1 MEGKETEREKHF
13 VLVHGAC
20 HGAWCWYKVATLLK
34 SSGHKATA
42 LDMAAA
48 GVHPKQ
54 PQELNSIVEYVE
66 PLFEF
71 FEGLPRGEKVILVG
85 HSMGGVVISLAM
97 ERFPEKI
104 AVAVFAAAL
113 MPGPELTYHSI
124 FEEHSRRLEY
134 DMVPQYR
141 FDDGPDKPP
150 TYISLEDDFLASKL
164 YQLSPPED
172 VTLASYLKRPFRL
185 YPDQDKMKEEGA
197 VTKGRFGLVRRVYI
211 VCDQDLLIMDS
222 LQRWMVEMNPPDEVK
237 VISGSDHMVMFSK
250 PLELCASLE
259 EIAERYCS

>member
-71 FEGLPRGEKVILVG
+71 FEGLPRGEKHV
-85 HSMGGVVISLAM
+85 
-97 ERFPEKI
+97 
-104 AVAVFAAAL
+104 
-113 MPGPELTYHSI
+113 
-124 FEEHSRRLEY
+124 RRLDSFMDTKY
-134 DMVPQYR
+134 A
-141 FDDGPDKPP
+141 FDDGPEKPP
-150 TYISLEDDFLASKL
+150 TSFLFGYNFMASKL

-172 VTLASYLKRPFRL
+172 LTLASYLARPLRMF
-185 YPDQDKMKEEGA
+185 PDRSRFKAEA
-197 VTKGRFGLVRRVYI
+197 TVTTSKYGSVPRVYI
-211 VCDQDLLIMDS
+211 VCDQDLGIKEDM
-222 LQRWMVEMNPPDEVK
+222 QRWMIERNPVDEVC
-237 VISGSDHMVMFSK
+237 VIPNSDHMVMFSK
-250 PLELCASLE
+250 PLEFCSTLKQ
-259 EIAERYCS
+259 IAENYS

>member
-34 SSGHKATA
+34 SSGHKVTA
-42 LDMAAA
+42 LDMATA

-54 PQELNSIVEYVE
+54 PRELNSIVEYVE

-85 HSMGGVVISLAM
+85 HSFGGVVISLAI

-104 AVAVFAAAL
+104 AVAVFLAAF
-113 MPGPELTYHSI
+113 MYGPELSVTSVV
-124 FEEHSRRLEY
+124 EEYGRRLGSSMDTKY
-134 DMVPQYR
+134 A
-141 FDDGPDKPP
+141 FDDGPEKPP
-150 TYISLEDDFLASKL
+150 TSFLFGYNFMASKL

-172 VTLASYLKRPFRL
+172 LTLASYLVRPLHMF
-185 YPDQDKMKEEGA
+185 PDQSRFKAEA
-197 VTKGRFGLVRRVYI
+197 TVTTAKYGSVRRVYI
-211 VCDQDLLIMDS
+211 VCDQDLVIKED
-222 LQRWMVEMNPPDEVK
+222 LQRWMIERNPVDEVC
-237 VISGSDHMVMFSK
+237 VIPNSDHMVMFSK
-250 PLELCASLE
+250 PVEF
-259 EIAERYCS
+259 CSTLKQIVENYS

>member
-1 MEGKETEREKHF
+1 MEGKETQREKHF

-34 SSGHKATA
+34 SSGYKVTA

-71 FEGLPRGEKVILVG
+71 FEGLAQGEKVTLVG
-85 HSMGGVVISLAM
+85 HSMGGVVISMAM

-104 AVAVFAAAL
+104 AVAVFVAAI
-113 MPGPELTYHSI
+113 MYGPKLSVTSAY
-124 FEEHSRRLEY
+124 EEYGRRMDSAMDTKY
-134 DMVPQYR
+134 A
-141 FDDGPDKPP
+141 FDDGPEKPA
-150 TYISLEDDFLASKL
+150 TSMLFGYNFLASKL

-172 VTLASYLKRPFRL
+172 LTLASVLVRPLRMF
-185 YPDQDKMKEEGA
+185 PDKSRFKAEA
-197 VTKGRFGLVRRVYI
+197 TVTTAKYGSVRRVYI
-211 VCDQDLLIMDS
+211 VCDKDLVIKED
-222 LQRWMVEMNPPDEVK
+222 LQRWMIEIDPTDEVC
-237 VISGSDHMVMFSK
+237 VIPNSDHMVMFSK
-250 PLELCASLE
+250 PLEFCSTLQQ
-259 EIAERYCS
+259 IAENYS

>member
-54 PQELNSIVEYVE
+54 PRELNSIVEYVE

-71 FEGLPRGEKVILVG
+71 FDGLPRGEKVILVG

-104 AVAVFAAAL
+104 AVAVFVAAITY
-113 MPGPELTYHSI
+113 GPELSVETVY
-124 FEEHSRRLEY
+124 EEYGRRLDSSMDTKY
-134 DMVPQYR
+134 A
-141 FDDGPDKPP
+141 FDDGPEKPP
-150 TYISLEDDFLASKL
+150 TSFLFGYNFMASKL

-172 VTLASYLKRPFRL
+172 LTLASYLARPLRMF
-185 YPDQDKMKEEGA
+185 PDQSRFKAEA
-197 VTKGRFGLVRRVYI
+197 TVTTVKYGSVPRVYI
-211 VCDQDLLIMDS
+211 VCDQDLVIKED
-222 LQRWMVEMNPPDEVK
+222 LQRWMIERNPVDEVC
-237 VISGSDHMVMFSK
+237 VIPNSDHMVMFSK
-250 PLELCASLE
+250 PLEFCSTLKQ
-259 EIAERYCS
+259 IAENYS